1 MKLNTITPAIH
12 VVPTQTYEV
21 FVDGQ
26 LLTCEPA
33 QVLPMAQ
40 GIFVLG
46 GWPSCKM
53 GGRPLPS
60 QSSRVLKQ
68 WMDNGKLVGVGSGTY
83 AKARPSSLSDQPV
96 PRETL
101 EVLPAEAFD
110 HLGLA
115 WKLGADAYK

>member
-1 MKLNTITPAIH
+1 
-12 VVPTQTYEV
+12 
-21 FVDGQ
+21 
-26 LLTCEPA
+26 
-33 QVLPMAQ
+33 MAQ

-96 PRETL
+96 PGETL

-115 WKLGADAYK
+115 WKLGADAYQVDQRMMNAAVKLNRLASGLVTI

>member
-1 MKLNTITPAIH
+1 
-12 VVPTQTYEV
+12 
-21 FVDGQ
+21 
-26 LLTCEPA
+26 
-33 QVLPMAQ
+33 
-40 GIFVLG
+40 
-46 GWPSCKM
+46 
-53 GGRPLPS
+53 
-60 QSSRVLKQ
+60 
-68 WMDNGKLVGVGSGTY
+68 MDNGKLVGVGSGTY